1 MKNIIKIHPTDSLA
15 LAIDDLQKGDI
26 VSVDGKDIVLKND
39 IPSGHKFALIAI
51 YKGDDILKY
60 GTPIGNAIANIAIG
74 DHIHTHNIKT
84 RLSKI
89 EEYKYIP
96 NFAEIAKVE
105 PLFFDGFIRKNGE
118 VGIRNDIWIIPS
130 VGCVNKTA
138 EKLAQ
143 FLDKNKPEHIDSV
156 LALTH
161 PYGCSQLGDD
171 HLCTQKLLAALVRHP
186 NAAGVLVVGLGCEN
200 NTLDSF
206 KEIIGDYNPNRV
218 KFMITQDETD
228 ELERGKEL
236 LDELAKYAKKFKRE
250 KVSVDKLKI
259 GLKCGASDGFSGV
272 SANPLL
278 GVVSDKLISMGGTSI
293 LTEVPEM
300 FGAEH
305 LLMERCPKKQIF
317 DKCVKMINDFKQYF
331 IKHNQVIY
339 ENPSPGNKK
348 GGISTLEDKS
358 LGCTQKGGTSPVVD
372 VLEYAEPVKQN
383 GLNLLSSPGNDI
395 VAVTALIA
403 SGAHI
408 VLFTTGRGTPLG
420 GSAPTVKIST
430 NTTLSVNK
438 SNWID
443 FDAGVLLT
451 GVSMNECSDSFM
463 TYLLKVASGEYTC
476 AEKNGYQ
483 EISIFKDG
491 IIL

>member
-26 VSVDGKDIVLKND
+26 VSVGNEKIELIND
-39 IPSGHKFALIAI
+39 IPSGHKFAITAI
-51 YKGDDILKY
+51 SEGDDIVKY
-60 GTPIGNAIANIAIG
+60 GAPMGRAIANIAIG
-74 DHIHTHNIKT
+74 EHIHTHNTKT

-89 EEYKYIP
+89 EEYEYKP
-96 NFAEIAKVE
+96 NFAEIAKEE
-105 PLFFDGFIRKNGE
+105 PLFFDGFIRDNGE

-138 EKLAQ
+138 ENLAKY
-143 FLDKNKPEHIDSV
+143 LDRNKPSHIDSV

-161 PYGCSQLGDD
+161 PYGCSQLGED
-171 HLCTQKLLAALVRHP
+171 HLCTQKLLAALVHHP

-200 NTLDSF
+200 NTLESF
-206 KEIIGDYNPNRV
+206 KEIIGDYDSNRV
-218 KFMITQDETD
+218 KFMITQDEED
-228 ELERGKEL
+228 ELERGREL
-236 LDELAKYAKKFKRE
+236 IDELAEYATKFKSE
-250 KVSVDKLKI
+250 KVSISKLKI

-278 GVVSDKLISMGGTSI
+278 GALSDKLISMGGTSI

-305 LLMERCPKKQIF
+305 LLMERCPTKEIF
-317 DKCVKMINDFKQYF
+317 EKCVKMINDFKEYF
-331 IKHNQVIY
+331 IKHDQVVY

-348 GGISTLEDKS
+348 GGITTLEDKS
-358 LGCTQKGGTSPVVD
+358 LGCTQKGGTSKVVD
-372 VLEYAEPVKQN
+372 VIEYADTVKKP
-383 GLNLLSSPGNDI
+383 GLNLLSGPGNDI

-420 GSAPTVKIST
+420 GPAPTVKVST
-430 NTTLSVNK
+430 NTKLSINK
-438 SNWID
+438 KNWID

-451 GVSMNECSDSFM
+451 GTPMNECRDSFM
-463 TYLLKVASGEYTC
+463 DYLLEVASGKFTC
-476 AEKNGYQ
+476 AEENGYQ